1 MIDIPAMPID
11 PENIYFPLD
20 DVDIQRVDNPKRI
33 ANPVVENSWMAINEH
48 EFRMQVENVGEFY
61 AGHGKLVQYS
71 ADPDATVSSIE
82 LYLNGSVFG
91 AILHQRKILPIHG
104 SSFIFNGKGV
114 MLCGESGAGKSSL
127 TTAFCLNGAEFLTDD
142 VTPFEFI
149 DNKPFIIPRSD
160 RVKLWSD
167 SLRQFSES
175 KDILQKIRPEDDKYY
190 YPIEQSSRDRYPLS
204 HVVIIKLKES
214 GNTVFKPVIKSDAFA
229 ALHNEIYRLHYLS
242 AMPSLKQHY
251 LMQIASICNNTEITI
266 VERPKNIEI
275 WRMQA
280 LLSDIL
286 S

>member
-1 MIDIPAMPID
+1 MRTD

-20 DVDIQRVDNPKRI
+20 DVEIQHVEKPKQI
-33 ANPVVENSWMAINEH
+33 SNPVVENSWMSINEY
-48 EFRMQVENVGEFY
+48 EFRMQIEQVGEFY
-61 AGHGKLVQYS
+61 AGYGKLVQYS
-71 ADPDATVSSIE
+71 IHSDATTSSIE

-104 SSFIFNGKGV
+104 SSFIYNGKGII
-114 MLCGESGAGKSSL
+114 LCGESGAGKSSL

-167 SLRQFSES
+167 SLSQLSER
-175 KDILQKIRPEDDKYY
+175 KDVLQKIRPEDDKYY
-190 YPIEQSSRDRYPLS
+190 FPIKQSSRELYPLS
-204 HVVIIKLKES
+204 HVFIMKLKDS
-214 GNTVFKPVIKSDAFA
+214 GETEFKPVAKSDAFA

-251 LMQIASICNNTEITI
+251 LMQIASICNHCNITI
-266 VERPKNIEI
+266 VVRPKNIEI
-275 WRMQA
+275 SDMQ
-280 LLSDIL
+280 DIL
-286 S
+286 ADYVRKFS

>member
-1 MIDIPAMPID
+1 MQIE

-20 DVDIQRVDNPKRI
+20 DVEIQHVDNPKRI
-33 ANPVVENSWMAINEH
+33 ANPIIENSWIAINEH

-71 ADPDATVSSIE
+71 IHPAATRSSLE

-104 SSFIFNGKGV
+104 SSFIFNEKGV

-167 SLRQFSES
+167 SLGQFSQS
-175 KDILQKIRPEDDKYY
+175 KDVLQKIRPEDEKYY
-190 YPIEQSSRDRYPLS
+190 FPIKQSRRERYPLH
-204 HVVIIKLKES
+204 HVIIIKLKES
-214 GNTVFKPVIKSDAFA
+214 GENEFKPVTKSDAFA

-242 AMPSLKQHY
+242 AMPFLKQHY
-251 LMQIASICNNTEITI
+251 LMQIASICNNCEVTI
-266 VERPKNIEI
+266 VLRPKNIEI
-275 WRMQA
+275 SNMQA
-280 LLSDIL
+280 NLSDFL